1 MLDLC
6 LTWAAG
12 GATTSGWGRA
22 AQSAWH
28 MTGPPP
34 PPHQLEAT
42 PRPWATSNVFQLQ
55 STNKLRRKILHET
68 IKFSVEIFFYLVI
81 LCAGG

>member
-12 GATTSGWGRA
+12 GATTSGGGRA

-68 IKFSVEIFFYLVI
+68 IKFSVEIFFYIVI

>member
-12 GATTSGWGRA
+12 GATTSGGGRA

-34 PPHQLEAT
+34 PHQLEAT
-42 PRPWATSNVFQLQ
+42 PRSITRS
-55 STNKLRRKILHET
+55 SK
-68 IKFSVEIFFYLVI
+68 
-81 LCAGG
+81 LCARHGLHLWFFSAILRKRQINS